1 MEFEILKHLL
11 NFGSEWCIEDLK
23 INEKEKEVD
32 LYLKYNKSKCYLDD
46 SEPECLIYDYTK
58 ARRVRHLDLFD
69 YKTFINFRTPRAKT
83 SKGNVVKIPVSFV
96 DSRVSF
102 SYLFEVKVIKTLEL
116 SKNQTHT
123 AKYLKTSFEVIHHIM
138 ERAVKRGLQRRN
150 LDDLTCLSID
160 EKSVF
165 DGHNYITVLSDPIDK
180 KVIDIIQGRKEE
192 DVEELIFNSLNESQR
207 SRIRNITMDM
217 WKPFINCAEKI
228 LPQASI
234 VHDNFHI
241 MKYLNKGV
249 DETRKLEVKSREE
262 LKKTKYIF
270 LKNPDN
276 LTNNQQIIFNEIN
289 QINLKTSEAWKIK
302 ENFKQI
308 YNYWNPKEC
317 INYFKNWYTNV
328 IESEIKPMITVAD
341 TLLNHIDGV
350 INAAVTNMSNAIAEN
365 INGKIQIIKAVGRGF
380 KNFNGYRN
388 AILFFNGNLE
398 TLPL

>member
-11 NFGSEWCIEDLK
+11 NFGSDWEIEDLK
-23 INEKEKEVD
+23 INKKEKEVD
-32 LYLKYNKSKCYLDD
+32 FYLKYVKSKCYLDD

-58 ARRVRHLDLFD
+58 TRRVRHLDLFD
-69 YKTFINFRTPRAKT
+69 YKTFINFKTPRAKT
-83 SKGNVVKIPVSFV
+83 SKGKVVKIPVSFA

-123 AKYLKTSFEVIHHIM
+123 AKYLKTTFEVIHHIM
-138 ERAVKRGLQRRN
+138 ERAVKRGLQRRV
-150 LDDLTCLSID
+150 LDDLTSLSID

-165 DGHNYITVLSDPIDK
+165 NGHNYITVLSDPINK
-180 KVIDIIQGRKEE
+180 RVIDIIEGRKEE

-207 SRIRNITMDM
+207 SRIKHITMDM

-249 DETRKLEVKSREE
+249 DETRKLEVKNREE

-276 LTNNQQIIFNEIN
+276 LTNNQQLIFNEIN

-328 IESEIKPMITVAD
+328 IESEIKPMIAVAD
-341 TLLNHIDGV
+341 TLLNHIEGV
-350 INAAVTNMSNAIAEN
+350 INAAVTNMSNSIAEN
-365 INGKIQIIKAVGRGF
+365 INSKIQVIKTVGRGF